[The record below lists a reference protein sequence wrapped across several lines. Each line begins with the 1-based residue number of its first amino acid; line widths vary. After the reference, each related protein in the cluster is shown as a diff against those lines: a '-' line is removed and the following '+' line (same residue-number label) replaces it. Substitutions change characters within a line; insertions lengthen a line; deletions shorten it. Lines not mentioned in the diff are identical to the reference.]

1 MTLFVFLLTLIFGG
15 GASYGGHVHHLPAMH
30 ANDTLG
36 ETTGA

>member
-1 MTLFVFLLTLIFGG
+1 MTLFVFLLTLSLNF
-15 GASYGGHVHHLPAMH
+15 GASHHGHVHFPVMH